1 MKFEYSDFVQ
11 FVQGITQMQLDSIT
25 LPIHIKASVCSTVK
39 DGQNYLGVCLK
50 NTDCTDTIELDLRYY
65 LEEMYKRYM
74 KDELSIADIAE
85 QMITDYL
92 LKMNEAL
99 ED

>member
-1 MKFEYSDFVQ
+1 MKFEYSEFVQ
-11 FVQGITQMQLDSIT
+11 FVQGITQMQLDSIP
-25 LPIHIKASVCSTVK
+25 LPIHINASVCNTVK
-39 DGQNYLGVCLK
+39 DGQNYLGVSLK
-50 NTDCTDTIELDLRYY
+50 NTNHTDIIELDLRYY

-85 QMITDYL
+85 QMITDCL
-92 LKMNEAL
+92 LKLNEEL